1 MDAMERFILEVLQQQ
16 RDRIVA
22 FARDIYRHPEL
33 SDQEH
38 RTAQTVAQAFSS
50 LGLRVQT
57 GLSGTAWR
65 PGWAADAAAWR
76 SWASWTPSAVP
87 TIRTPIP

>member
-57 GLSGTAWR
+57 GLSGT
-65 PGWAADAAAWR
+65 GV
-76 SWASWTPSAVP
+76 AVFA
-87 TIRTPIP
+87 

>member
-57 GLSGTAWR
+57 GLSGT
-65 PGWAADAAAWR
+65 GVAARLGGGRRCVALPAELYPQVWE
-76 SWASWTPSAVP
+76 
-87 TIRTPIP
+87 RTFI